1 MAKWGGNSK
10 VPMIEERLRQA
21 TSLLQDIREAL
32 ETIAED
38 AKFLKEFARNVTE

>member
-1 MAKWGGNSK
+1 
-10 VPMIEERLRQA
+10 MIEERLRQA

-38 AKFLKEFARNVTE
+38 AKFLKEYARNVTE